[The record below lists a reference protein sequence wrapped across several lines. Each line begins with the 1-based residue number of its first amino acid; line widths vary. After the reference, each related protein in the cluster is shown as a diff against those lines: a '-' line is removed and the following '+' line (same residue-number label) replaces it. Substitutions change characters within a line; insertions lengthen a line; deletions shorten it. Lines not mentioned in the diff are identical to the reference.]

1 MDLPFVYR
9 IHGKPNPEKIEDF
22 VNFVKLLGY
31 KLDVST
37 EDITPKK
44 MQDILDSLHEK
55 KEFEILSDMLLRSMK
70 KAVYSSN
77 NIGHFGLA
85 SKIYT
90 HFTSPIRRYPD
101 LFIHRIISK
110 YIEEGYDTVTTIR
123 NRKGEKP

>member
-1 MDLPFVYR
+1 MKQNIQDENGKAIDVVKRQQLDGEKLIEDFMIAANETVATHIYNMDLPFVYR

-70 KAVYSSN
+70 K
-77 NIGHFGLA
+77 
-85 SKIYT
+85 
-90 HFTSPIRRYPD
+90 
-101 LFIHRIISK
+101 LFIAQII
-110 YIEEGYDTVTTIR
+110 
-123 NRKGEKP
+123 